1 MKKQTLGCG
10 LVGACMLAMALPA
23 QAQDDGGVKYLFG
36 VDVVSNYVSNGVTQS
51 DGKPAIQPYF
61 EVALN
66 GFYAGTW
73 LSTVDF
79 GDGDSWEIDL
89 YLGYRNLLPNDLFVD
104 VGYARYF
111 YDDSGDCCGELKLTL
126 GYPLGDQFG
135 VTGYVA
141 YDPSSEN
148 VNSKLTLAYE
158 ATPDLAFGASYG
170 YNESYGHEYWNV
182 GASYTF
188 NDYWSAGLRYEGAG
202 LGDEGLVLRV
212 SLGNL
217 QTPLVRLLAAPFQR

>member
-1 MKKQTLGCG
+1 MQPNFGCG
-10 LVGACMLAMALPA
+10 IIVACTIGAAGPVL
-23 QAQDDGGVKYLFG
+23 AQDDGGVSYLFG

-61 EVALN
+61 EIGFN

-73 LSTVDF
+73 LSNVDF
-79 GDGDSWEIDL
+79 GDNDDWEINL
-89 YLGYRNLLPNDLFVD
+89 YLGYRNLFANDLFVD

-111 YDDSGDCCGELKLTL
+111 YDHSGDCCGEAKLTL

-141 YDPSSEN
+141 YNPESEN
-148 VNSKLTLAYE
+148 FNRNMTLAYE
-158 ATPDLAFGASYG
+158 PTPDLGFAAIYG
-170 YNESYGHEYWNV
+170 YSDSYAHEYWSV
-182 GASYTF
+182 GASYSF
-188 NDYWSAGLRYEGAG
+188 DKIWSAGLKYEGSG
-202 LGDEGLVLRV
+202 SGDEGLVFRI

-217 QTPLVRLLAAPFQR
+217 QTPLVRLLGAPFQR